1 MLSQTESLTLKR
13 AKNTSLTDFTTEM
26 ETANSL
32 CETTTLIPL
41 ILERLKSGLTKFQLN
56 KIASYITIRFGTKEQ
71 KDKVILYS
79 FGTHLMN
86 LESTIHYLENNNLIK
101 TDKNKYVITECGLS
115 WIAEKILQ
123 LEEGNASNKSIFDK
137 MVSQIDISLFTD
149 IPTLIKKTLSS
160 DAKWD
165 FKQREVSGNNLYLI
179 FEWSK
184 YGTGMLLP
192 YMYTLLYSY
201 SKVEKYFENKWKD
214 NKLDIDPIEYSR
226 IPEHMSSTLLTRTR
240 KLKNVPLTSI
250 FEKAL
255 PPYLTEEKIEGKNY
269 ISNLWYIVEGVNIL
283 HALAGIAPTVSDIS
297 MLCLTN
303 YQHGV
308 LNKDIDEDMLKKMRE
323 SIIRNDINKLN
334 DYGILL
340 KDKYN
345 RKYRYTLSALSF
357 CDTILDR
364 KFSVVDK
371 PILKSIYETK
381 IKIYSKDRFE

>member
-1 MLSQTESLTLKR
+1 
-13 AKNTSLTDFTTEM
+13 M